1 MARPV
6 SGSRIILAGSSS
18 PDVPRVRCFEDFDA
32 TALLK
37 AKSDGTVT
45 VDTPVPALNKPD
57 RLGYGS
63 LLTLLPL
70 TRLVPGYFL

>member
-1 MARPV
+1 MFHGFVA
-6 SGSRIILAGSSS
+6 
-18 PDVPRVRCFEDFDA
+18 FEDFEA

-63 LLTLLPL
+63 TAPSLN
-70 TRLVPGYFL
+70 

>member
-6 SGSRIILAGSSS
+6 SGSRSISDGSSS
-18 PDVPRVRCFEDFDA
+18 PDLPLVRCLEDLDA

-45 VDTPVPALNKPD
+45 VDIPVPASNIPD
-57 RLGYGS
+57 LFG
-63 LLTLLPL
+63 
-70 TRLVPGYFL
+70 

>member
-6 SGSRIILAGSSS
+6 SGSRSISDGSSS
-18 PDVPRVRCFEDFDA
+18 PDLPLVLCFEDVKA

-45 VDTPVPALNKPD
+45 VDIPVPASNIPD
-57 RLGYGS
+57 LFG
-63 LLTLLPL
+63 
-70 TRLVPGYFL
+70 